1 MAGSTRTTGH
11 SGPPPKPN
19 ARRRNARPVET
30 VTLDLDKLQG
40 DEVEVPAPNE
50 DWHPIAM
57 ATWESLTKSV
67 TAHIYEPSD
76 WMFAHI
82 LCEQISRAMK
92 PKKIQVG
99 VDGNGEPIMV
109 EAEVPMSGAE
119 LQAVIK
125 GFNSLIATE
134 GDRRRLQI
142 EVKRRGQVKNGA
154 DSQSRSQKIA
164 QDRFAVLQGGKKS
177 S

>member
-1 MAGSTRTTGH
+1 MAGATRTTGH
-11 SGPPPKPN
+11 SGPPPNPN

-40 DEVEVPAPNE
+40 DTVEVPAPNE
-50 DWHPIAM
+50 DWHPVAM
-57 ATWESLTKSV
+57 MAWDSLVKSV

-76 WMFAHI
+76 WAFAHI

-92 PKKIQVG
+92 PKKVQVG
-99 VDGNGEPIMV
+99 VDGAGEPILV
-109 EAEVPMSGAE
+109 EAEVAMSGAE

-142 EVKRRGQVKNGA
+142 EVKRRGQAQNGA
-154 DSQSRSQKIA
+154 DSKTRSQKIT
-164 QDRFAVLQGGKKS
+164 QNRMSVLKGGRTD
-177 S
+177 